1 MSSQQSIDEQS
12 SSASPSSAST
22 QQQQQSTPQPPPEQE
37 LQFNALNSQLPS
49 ISLGQILAS
58 LTSFE
63 TTISF
68 NDALKYTVVTLS
80 VLIVILYL
88 FPSHIVLI
96 LLLAVL
102 IVILIIGLI
111 IKRGSYQS
119 FAIRTASEKLIVNKP
134 INSEKL
140 RKLRESIRKNK

>member
-1 MSSQQSIDEQS
+1 MFAPKKNNMSSPQSIDEQS
-12 SSASPSSAST
+12 SSSSPSSE
-22 QQQQQSTPQPPPEQE
+22 QQPSEHE
-37 LQFNALNSQLPS
+37 LQFNALTSQMLP

-58 LTSFE
+58 LASFK

-102 IVILIIGLI
+102 IVILIIGLV
-111 IKRGSYQS
+111 IKRENCQN
-119 FAIRTASEKLIVNKP
+119 FAIRTAREKLIVNKP

>member
-1 MSSQQSIDEQS
+1 MSSTQSIDEQS
-12 SSASPSSAST
+12 NSSSSPSSA
-22 QQQQQSTPQPPPEQE
+22 QQPPSEHE
-37 LQFNALNSQLPS
+37 LQFNALTSQMLP

-58 LTSFE
+58 LASFK

-102 IVILIIGLI
+102 IVILIIGLV
-111 IKRGSYQS
+111 IKRESCQN